1 MRCWPG
7 MGTGGGRPEGVPP
20 LTWPQEGLRILGQ
33 GDADEHMEDQ
43 SGRAIRFSVSPA
55 EACAACALHLAGV
68 LKVALAAGPV
78 ASLAV
83 SGGKTP
89 EKMLDSLAAA
99 ELDWARVHV
108 FWVDERAVPPSDE
121 QSNYGMA
128 LRHLIR
134 PAGVPDAHVHRIAGE
149 ISPHEAAR
157 RYEYEIRAFF
167 GCRTDGMPKF
177 DAIQL
182 GVGDDGHTASLFP
195 GDPFIDNREGV
206 AAAVYSGPAAQWRVT
221 LLPGAILAA
230 RNIAVLAYGQE
241 KTDALR
247 RAWEGAYDPVACP
260 AQILRG
266 EGLPVEW
273 FVDAA
278 ASGRLT

>member
-1 MRCWPG
+1 M
-7 MGTGGGRPEGVPP
+7 
-20 LTWPQEGLRILGQ
+20 TWRLEGLRILGQ

-43 SGRAIRFSVSPA
+43 AGRAMRCSGSPA
-55 EACAACALHLAGV
+55 EACAACALHLARV
-68 LKVALAAGPV
+68 LREALATGPV

-89 EKMLDSLAAA
+89 AEMFDSLAAA
-99 ELDWARVHV
+99 ELDFDRVHI
-108 FWVDERAVPPSDE
+108 FWVDERAVPPDDG

-134 PAGVPDAHVHRIAGE
+134 PAEVPESNIHRIAGE

-157 RYEYEIRAFF
+157 RYEYEVRAFF
-167 GCRTDGMPKF
+167 GCGLDAMPRF

-182 GVGDDGHTASLFP
+182 GVGGDGHTASLFP
-195 GDPFIDNREGV
+195 GDPFIENREGI
-206 AAAVYSGPAAQWRVT
+206 AAATYSTPAMQWRVT
-221 LLPGAILAA
+221 LLPGVILAA
-230 RNIAVLAYGQE
+230 RNIAVLACGE
-241 KTDALR
+241 SKAEVLERVWT
-247 RAWEGAYDPVACP
+247 GAYDPMVCP

-266 EGLPVEW
+266 EPLPVEW

-278 ASGRLT
+278 AVGRLT

>member
-1 MRCWPG
+1 
-7 MGTGGGRPEGVPP
+7 
-20 LTWPQEGLRILGQ
+20 
-33 GDADEHMEDQ
+33 MEDQ
-43 SGRAIRFSVSPA
+43 SGRSIRRSESQA
-55 EACAACALHLAGV
+55 EACAACALHLARV

-89 EKMLDSLAAA
+89 ATMFDTLALA
-99 ELDWARVHV
+99 ELDWDRVHL
-108 FWVDERAVPPSDE
+108 FWVDERAVPPHDE

-128 LRHLIR
+128 LHHLIR
-134 PAGVPDAHVHRIAGE
+134 PAGVPDSNVHRIAGE

-157 RYEYEIRAFF
+157 RYEHEVRAFF
-167 GCRTDGMPKF
+167 GCRIDAMPRF

-182 GVGDDGHTASLFP
+182 GVGGDGHTASLFP
-195 GDPFIDNREGV
+195 GDPFIENREGI
-206 AAAVYSGPAAQWRVT
+206 AAAIYSHPAAQWRMT

-230 RNIAVLAYGQE
+230 RNIAVLACGQE
-241 KTDALR
+241 KAEALHQT
-247 RAWEGAYDPVACP
+247 WQGAYNPGACP

-266 EGLPVEW
+266 DGLPVEW

-278 ASGRLT
+278 AAGRLT